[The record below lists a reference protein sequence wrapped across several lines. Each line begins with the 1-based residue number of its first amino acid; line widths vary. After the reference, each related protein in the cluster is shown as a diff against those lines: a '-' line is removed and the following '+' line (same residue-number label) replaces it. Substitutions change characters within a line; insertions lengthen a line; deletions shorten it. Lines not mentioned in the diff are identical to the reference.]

1 MRAQVI
7 KQFGGPDVFEPME
20 VKRPTVL
27 PGHVLIRVA
36 ATSVNPIDI
45 KIRSGMVPHLAPPFP
60 AILHG
65 DVSGIVEEVGE
76 GVTQFQVGDEVF
88 GCAGL
93 QPHGGALADYLL
105 ADASLLSH
113 KPKTLSF
120 REAAALP
127 LVSITAWEAVFDRAR
142 IEEGQNVLIHAG
154 AGGVGHIAVQLA
166 KIKGANV
173 FTTVSPGKMELAAK
187 LGADTVINYQEMSVS
202 EYVDQYTNGEG
213 FDVVIDTVGGE
224 NIDRSFE
231 AAKINGTVVTIAAR
245 STHDLT
251 IMHNKGLTLHAV
263 FMILPLLTKKGYER
277 HGQINKQIAQWV
289 DEDRIQLLTDP
300 QIFTFSEVAKAHAH
314 LESGK
319 AIGKV
324 TLVNENFQAT

>member
-1 MRAQVI
+1 MRALVI
-7 KQFGGPDVFEPME
+7 KRFGGPEVFEPVE
-20 VKRPTVL
+20 VERPPVL

-36 ATSVNPIDI
+36 ATSVNPIDL
-45 KIRSGMVPHLAPPFP
+45 KIRSGLVPHLAPPFP

-88 GCAGL
+88 GCAGFN
-93 QPHGGALADYLL
+93 QNGGALADYLL
-105 ADASLLSH
+105 ADASVIAH

-127 LVSITAWEAVFDRAR
+127 LVSITAWEALFDKAH
-142 IEEGQNVLIHAG
+142 IEKEQNVLIHGG

-173 FTTVSPGKMELAAK
+173 FTTVSSGKTDIAAK
-187 LGADTVINYQEMSVS
+187 LGADTVINYQNTSVT
-202 EYVDQYTNGEG
+202 EYVNQYTKGQG
-213 FDVVIDTVGGE
+213 FDIVMDTVGGQ

-251 IMHNKGLTLHAV
+251 IMHNKGLTLHVV
-263 FMILPLLTKKGYER
+263 FMILPILMKKGFER
-277 HGQINKQIAQWV
+277 HGQIIKQVAQWV
-289 DEDRIQLLTDP
+289 DEGRIQPLTDP
-300 QIFTFSEVAKAHAH
+300 QIFTFAEVAQAHAH

-319 AIGKV
+319 AIGKI
-324 TLVNENFQAT
+324 TMINENFQA